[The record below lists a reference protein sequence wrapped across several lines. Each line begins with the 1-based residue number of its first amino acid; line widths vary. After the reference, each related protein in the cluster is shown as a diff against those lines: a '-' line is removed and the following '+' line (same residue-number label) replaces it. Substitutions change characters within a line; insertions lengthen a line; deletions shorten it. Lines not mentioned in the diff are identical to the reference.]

1 VRTPPILWE
10 VKSEARFESKS
21 WSADEG
27 IALQYRRQALMDRQA
42 ILKKLDQAWTA
53 FKESF
58 ADLTES
64 RLTEPGVTG
73 DWSVKDIL
81 AHVTTWEE
89 EALKYLPLVLAGGH
103 PPRYVR
109 YGGIDAFNA
118 KMTAEKRDRSL
129 NEVLTQL
136 DDIHHRLVD
145 LVRSTD
151 ETQFRSDTRF
161 RRRLRLDTYSH
172 YPQHAAAIREWRK
185 LRS

>member
-1 VRTPPILWE
+1 MN
-10 VKSEARFESKS
+10 
-21 WSADEG
+21 
-27 IALQYRRQALMDRQA
+27 RQATLR
-42 ILKKLDQAWTA
+42 KLDQAWTA

-81 AHVTTWEE
+81 AHVTTWEQ
-89 EALKYLPLVLAGGH
+89 EALKYLPLIVAGGH

-118 KMTAEKRDRSL
+118 QMTEEKRDLSPR
-129 NEVLTQL
+129 EVLRQL
-136 DDIHHRLVD
+136 DDIHGRLVD
-145 LVRSTD
+145 LVRRTD
-151 ETQFRSDTRF
+151 DAQFTHDTRF

-172 YPQHAAAIREWRK
+172 YPQHAEAIRVWRNQ
-185 LRS
+185 RS